1 MNAYRTVS
9 LGLSVLNNVQTF
21 QANRKLDSLLDA
33 QANEARKAEIRDHA
47 LDQILRFE
55 GLLNR
60 QASAAAHYWNALLF
74 FRWQRTNGITSAA
87 LPHIAEK
94 ERFVMCESLARQRLC
109 DAKAAL
115 SDESI
120 KDLDQGRVAMDLIP
134 VINSYRI
141 WKEIQRR
148 MGANPLLRIQLWSG
162 MPNSIVAFNVG
173 LIAFFIVGI
182 IGSAL
187 TSPNVPN
194 WVAGI
199 ALVAGFIVGRF
210 AVGYREKQAATFNQM
225 ASRVGGFFTPRAKYK
240 EAKVIVSNLEMA
252 LQDAGIS
259 PATLISSNEIA
270 ASYYSQAAHVN
281 TTYSLGLQIPAL
293 LE

>member
-1 MNAYRTVS
+1 
-9 LGLSVLNNVQTF
+9 
-21 QANRKLDSLLDA
+21 
-33 QANEARKAEIRDHA
+33 
-47 LDQILRFE
+47 
-55 GLLNR
+55 
-60 QASAAAHYWNALLF
+60 
-74 FRWQRTNGITSAA
+74 
-87 LPHIAEK
+87 
-94 ERFVMCESLARQRLC
+94 
-109 DAKAAL
+109 
-115 SDESI
+115 
-120 KDLDQGRVAMDLIP
+120 MDLIP